1 MIKSY
6 FIQNKSK
13 DLKSFKAMLMWIIMF
28 TFTTI
33 LSFSQETPYY
43 QLPKNRKQNHEMIV
57 MPNLDAFTITY
68 FLSASAGI
76 RKPFIQQNGI
86 SPSAASFEAP
96 ANGFWEIALG
106 QNRNDNWIY
115 EFGITKSNNRLKTS
129 FLELSRT
136 PLVFTNELEQYYA
149 PFRVKKKILTL
160 DKVSRNAFIN
170 IGLGVSYLIKSNNKP
185 IEEGKI
191 TFGQRP
197 IPEPRDYTSL
207 NFRIAS
213 SNQPLAFELLTE
225 VRGKVSERLE
235 ISVFGKA
242 FFRNIKYLNNQFSFT
257 YVDSSF
263 KEFGNYEKPISIL
276 FGLQAKFNSPKY
288 YQYKSR
294 VD

>member
-1 MIKSY
+1 MVKRY
-6 FIQNKSK
+6 FIQKKSK
-13 DLKSFKAMLMWIIMF
+13 DLKSFKTMILLISMF

-43 QLPKNRKQNHEMIV
+43 QLPKNRKHNHEMIV

-68 FLSASAGI
+68 FLSATVGI
-76 RKPFIQQNGI
+76 RKPFIQQSGI
-86 SPSAASFEAP
+86 SPSALSAEAP
-96 ANGFWEIALG
+96 ASGFWEIALG

-115 EFGITKSNNRLKTS
+115 ELGITKFNYRIKTS

-136 PLVFTNELEQYYA
+136 PLVFSNETEQYYA

-160 DKVSRNAFIN
+160 DKVSRNAFLN
-170 IGLGVSYLIKSNNKP
+170 IGLGVSYLINNHNKSL
-185 IEEGKI
+185 EEGKI

-213 SNQPLAFELLTE
+213 SNQPIAFELLTE
-225 VRGKVSERLE
+225 IRGKVSERLE
-235 ISVFGKA
+235 IAVFGKA
-242 FFRNIKYLNNQFSFT
+242 FFRNHKYLNNQFSFT
-257 YVDSSF
+257 YVDGTF
-263 KEFGNYEKPISIL
+263 KEFENFEKSISIL